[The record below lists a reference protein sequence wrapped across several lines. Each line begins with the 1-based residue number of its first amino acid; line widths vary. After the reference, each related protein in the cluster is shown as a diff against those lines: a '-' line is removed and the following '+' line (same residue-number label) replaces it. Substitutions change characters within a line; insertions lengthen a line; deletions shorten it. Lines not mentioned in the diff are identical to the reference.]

1 MLNGFWRYRYL
12 LWNLVSRDFKLK
24 YRRSVLGVLWSVLNP
39 LLMCLVYWAVFS
51 SLMDMRGS
59 GIDNFPVFLMCGQLL
74 FNFFNEATSASMS
87 SVLSAAPL
95 LKKVYIPKYIFPLEK
110 CCFAMVNCVF
120 SFVAL
125 LLVMIFTGAP
135 FHLTLIEAVY
145 PLVTLF
151 FFSLGVGL
159 LLAAATVFFR
169 DIMHIW
175 SVFITALLYFSAIFY
190 DPTQMTFSI
199 GGFNMQQIIKLNPM
213 YWYIT
218 GFRRTVMWGIPLDFN
233 MFAVCGCCAVLS
245 MLVGGLGELMRYHG
259 GISWLLERVNGL
271 ARKLSAES
279 PVKAGEC
286 CISLLVLL
294 ANLCTANNTVAIIL
308 TGKVAHEIAVSNG
321 VDRRRSASLLDI
333 FSCVVQGLIPYGA
346 QLLLAGSIA
355 KLSPLSI
362 AGNNWY
368 CMLLAV
374 AAVFAILFGIPRVR
388 PVRPLA

>member
-1 MLNGFWRYRYL
+1 M
-12 LWNLVSRDFKLK
+12 
-24 YRRSVLGVLWSVLNP
+24 
-39 LLMCLVYWAVFS
+39 
-51 SLMDMRGS
+51 
-59 GIDNFPVFLMCGQLL
+59 
-74 FNFFNEATSASMS
+74 
-87 SVLSAAPL
+87 
-95 LKKVYIPKYIFPLEK
+95 YIPKYIFPLEK

-245 MLVGGLGELMRYHG
+245 MLGGRVGVPQNAGPLCAAYLR
-259 GISWLLERVNGL
+259 RKNNGTDHQSGQCFHVL
-271 ARKLSAES
+271 QPLQG
-279 PVKAGEC
+279 KA
-286 CISLLVLL
+286 
-294 ANLCTANNTVAIIL
+294 
-308 TGKVAHEIAVSNG
+308 
-321 VDRRRSASLLDI
+321 
-333 FSCVVQGLIPYGA
+333 
-346 QLLLAGSIA
+346 
-355 KLSPLSI
+355 
-362 AGNNWY
+362 
-368 CMLLAV
+368 
-374 AAVFAILFGIPRVR
+374 
-388 PVRPLA
+388 

>member
-1 MLNGFWRYRYL
+1 MAKFKAMWNGFWCYRYL

-24 YRRSVLGVLWSVLNP
+24 YRRSVLGVVWSVLNP

-74 FNFFNEATSASMS
+74 FNFFNEATSTSMS
-87 SVLSAAPL
+87 SVLGAASL
-95 LKKVYIPKYIFPLEK
+95 LKKVYIPKYVFPLEK

-125 LLVMIFTGAP
+125 ALVMVFTGSP
-135 FHLTLIEAVY
+135 IHFTVFEALY

-159 LLAAATVFFR
+159 FLAAATVFFR

-218 GFRRTVMWGIPLDFN
+218 GFRRTLMWGIPLDIN
-233 MFAVCGCCAVLS
+233 MFLVCGLCALIS
-245 MLVGGLGELMRYHG
+245 MLVGVQMF
-259 GISWLLERVNGL
+259 
-271 ARKLSAES
+271 RKTQDRF
-279 PVKAGEC
+279 
-286 CISLLVLL
+286 VLH
-294 ANLCTANNTVAIIL
+294 I
-308 TGKVAHEIAVSNG
+308 
-321 VDRRRSASLLDI
+321 
-333 FSCVVQGLIPYGA
+333 
-346 QLLLAGSIA
+346 
-355 KLSPLSI
+355 
-362 AGNNWY
+362 
-368 CMLLAV
+368 
-374 AAVFAILFGIPRVR
+374 
-388 PVRPLA
+388 

>member
-1 MLNGFWRYRYL
+1 MAKIKGMFNGFWRYRYL

-24 YRRSVLGVLWSVLNP
+24 YRRSVLGVVWSVLNP

-74 FNFFNEATSASMS
+74 FNFFNEATSSSMS

-218 GFRRTVMWGIPLDFN
+218 GFRRTLMWGIPLDFN
-233 MFAVCGCCAVLS
+233 MLAVCGVCALLS
-245 MLVGGLGELMRYHG
+245 MLVGVQMF
-259 GISWLLERVNGL
+259 
-271 ARKLSAES
+271 RKTQDRF
-279 PVKAGEC
+279 
-286 CISLLVLL
+286 VLH
-294 ANLCTANNTVAIIL
+294 I
-308 TGKVAHEIAVSNG
+308 
-321 VDRRRSASLLDI
+321 
-333 FSCVVQGLIPYGA
+333 
-346 QLLLAGSIA
+346 
-355 KLSPLSI
+355 
-362 AGNNWY
+362 
-368 CMLLAV
+368 
-374 AAVFAILFGIPRVR
+374 
-388 PVRPLA
+388 

>member
-1 MLNGFWRYRYL
+1 MAKLKGMFNGFWRYRYL

-74 FNFFNEATSASMS
+74 FNFFNEATSSSMS

-125 LLVMIFTGAP
+125 
-135 FHLTLIEAVY
+135 
-145 PLVTLF
+145 
-151 FFSLGVGL
+151 
-159 LLAAATVFFR
+159 VFFR

-218 GFRRTVMWGIPLDFN
+218 GFRRTLMWGIPLDFN
-233 MFAVCGCCAVLS
+233 MFAVCGICAVVS
-245 MLVGGLGELMRYHG
+245 MWVGVHMF
-259 GISWLLERVNGL
+259 
-271 ARKLSAES
+271 RKTQDRF
-279 PVKAGEC
+279 
-286 CISLLVLL
+286 VLH
-294 ANLCTANNTVAIIL
+294 I
-308 TGKVAHEIAVSNG
+308 
-321 VDRRRSASLLDI
+321 
-333 FSCVVQGLIPYGA
+333 
-346 QLLLAGSIA
+346 
-355 KLSPLSI
+355 
-362 AGNNWY
+362 
-368 CMLLAV
+368 
-374 AAVFAILFGIPRVR
+374 
-388 PVRPLA
+388 

>member
-1 MLNGFWRYRYL
+1 MFNGLWCYRYL

-24 YRRSVLGVLWSVLNP
+24 YRRSVLGVVWSVLNP

-74 FNFFNEATSASMS
+74 FNFFNEATSTSMS
-87 SVLSAAPL
+87 SVLGAASL
-95 LKKVYIPKYIFPLEK
+95 LKKVYIPKHVFPLEK

-125 LLVMIFTGAP
+125 ALVMVFTGSP
-135 FHLTLIEAVY
+135 IHITVFEALY

-159 LLAAATVFFR
+159 FLAAATVFFR

-218 GFRRTVMWGIPLDFN
+218 GFRRTLMWGIPLDIN
-233 MFAVCGCCAVLS
+233 MFLVCGLCAVVS
-245 MLVGGLGELMRYHG
+245 MLVGVQMGDFLFQQKCEKRMKELMAG
-259 GISWLLERVNGL
+259 GTTVILVSHSIEQIERMC
-271 ARKLSAES
+271 S
-279 PVKAGEC
+279 
-286 CISLLVLL
+286 
-294 ANLCTANNTVAIIL
+294 
-308 TGKVAHEIAVSNG
+308 KVAWLSHGHLKMNGDTETVCNAYKAVQRG
-321 VDRRRSASLLDI
+321 EA
-333 FSCVVQGLIPYGA
+333 
-346 QLLLAGSIA
+346 
-355 KLSPLSI
+355 
-362 AGNNWY
+362 
-368 CMLLAV
+368 
-374 AAVFAILFGIPRVR
+374 
-388 PVRPLA
+388 